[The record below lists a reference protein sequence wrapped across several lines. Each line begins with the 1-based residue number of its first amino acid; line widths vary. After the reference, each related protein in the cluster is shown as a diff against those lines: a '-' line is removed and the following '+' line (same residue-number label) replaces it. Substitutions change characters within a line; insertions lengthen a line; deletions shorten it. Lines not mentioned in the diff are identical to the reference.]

1 MIELNFVTLALT
13 SFIFAIT
20 PGPGIVAVLAVT
32 INRGMTA
39 GTAMSI
45 GMVLGDMIYLLAVMV
60 SIANFANHLGSLLML
75 IRILGA
81 AYLAWLGYRQYIS
94 PPLVVGTSP
103 LSSKN
108 VIVSA
113 ATGFMISI
121 TNPKVMVFYL
131 SFLPLFIDLNGL
143 DVTTGMQVVMVM
155 FISVL
160 MGPMAVVWLAHHA
173 RAWACDDVTGR
184 WINRLTGLA
193 LMAVAFALVVTIER
207 QADY

>member
-1 MIELNFVTLALT
+1 MIELNFVTLALA

-20 PGPGIVAVLAVT
+20 PGTGIVAVLAVT
-32 INRGMTA
+32 INRGMMA

-60 SIANFANHLGSLLML
+60 SIANFADHLGSLLMV

-81 AYLAWLGYRQYIS
+81 AYLAWLGYWQYIS
-94 PPLVVGTSP
+94 PPLVVGTTP

-143 DVTTGMQVVMVM
+143 DVTTGMQVVIVM
-155 FISVL
+155 FTSVL
-160 MGPMAVVWLAHHA
+160 MGPMVVVWLAHHV

-193 LMAVAFALVVTIER
+193 LMAVALALVVTI
-207 QADY
+207 

>member
-1 MIELNFVTLALT
+1 MIELNFVTLALA

-60 SIANFANHLGSLLML
+60 SIANFPDHLGSLLMV

-143 DVTTGMQVVMVM
+143 DVTTGMQVVTVM

-160 MGPMAVVWLAHHA
+160 MGPMTVVWLAHHA

-193 LMAVAFALVVTIER
+193 LMAVALALVVTI
-207 QADY
+207 

>member
-1 MIELNFVTLALT
+1 MIVLNFVTLALA

-32 INRGMTA
+32 INRGMRA

-45 GMVLGDMIYLLAVMV
+45 GMVLGDMIYLLAVIV
-60 SIANFANHLGSLLML
+60 SIANFADHLGSFLMV

-81 AYLAWLGYRQYIS
+81 AYLAWLGCRQYIS
-94 PPLVVGTSP
+94 PPLIVGTSP

-113 ATGFMISI
+113 STGFMISI

-155 FISVL
+155 FVSVL
-160 MGPMAVVWLAHHA
+160 MGPMAVVWLAHHT
-173 RAWACDDVTGR
+173 RAWACDNVIGR

-193 LMAVAFALVVTIER
+193 LMAVALALVVTI
-207 QADY
+207 

>member
-1 MIELNFVTLALT
+1 MIELNFVTLALA

-60 SIANFANHLGSLLML
+60 SIANFADHLGSLLMV

-143 DVTTGMQVVMVM
+143 DVTTGMQVVTVM

-160 MGPMAVVWLAHHA
+160 MGPMTVVWLAHHA

-184 WINRLTGLA
+184 WINRLNGLA
-193 LMAVAFALVVTIER
+193 LMAVALALVVTI
-207 QADY
+207 

>member
-1 MIELNFVTLALT
+1 MIELNFVTLALA

-45 GMVLGDMIYLLAVMV
+45 GMVLGDIIYLLAVMV
-60 SIANFANHLGSLLML
+60 SIANFANHLGSLLMV

-81 AYLAWLGYRQYIS
+81 AYLTWLGYRQDIS

-155 FISVL
+155 FVSVL
-160 MGPMAVVWLAHHA
+160 MGLMALVWLAHHT
-173 RAWACDDVTGR
+173 RAWACDNVIGR

-193 LMAVAFALVVTIER
+193 LMAVALALVVTI
-207 QADY
+207 

>member
-1 MIELNFVTLALT
+1 MIELNFVTLALA

-39 GTAMSI
+39 GTTMSI

-60 SIANFANHLGSLLML
+60 SIANFANHLGSLLMV

-173 RAWACDDVTGR
+173 RAWDCDDVTGR

-193 LMAVAFALVVTIER
+193 LMAVAFALVVTI
-207 QADY
+207 

>member
-1 MIELNFVTLALT
+1 MIELNFVTLALA

-60 SIANFANHLGSLLML
+60 SIANFANHLGSLLMV

-81 AYLAWLGYRQYIS
+81 AYLAWLGCRQYIS
-94 PPLVVGTSP
+94 PPLIVGTSP

>member
-1 MIELNFVTLALT
+1 
-13 SFIFAIT
+13 
-20 PGPGIVAVLAVT
+20 
-32 INRGMTA
+32 
-39 GTAMSI
+39 
-45 GMVLGDMIYLLAVMV
+45 
-60 SIANFANHLGSLLML
+60 
-75 IRILGA
+75 
-81 AYLAWLGYRQYIS
+81 
-94 PPLVVGTSP
+94 
-103 LSSKN
+103 KN

-173 RAWACDDVTGR
+173 RAWPVMTLQDAGS
-184 WINRLTGLA
+184 IA
-193 LMAVAFALVVTIER
+193 
-207 QADY
+207 

>member
-1 MIELNFVTLALT
+1 MIELNFVTLALA

-60 SIANFANHLGSLLML
+60 SIANFANHLGSLLMV

>member
-1 MIELNFVTLALT
+1 MIELNFVTLALA

-60 SIANFANHLGSLLML
+60 SIANFANHLGSLLMV

-94 PPLVVGTSP
+94 PPLVVGTTP